1 MSWFVYILRSD
12 KDGDLYKGITEDIQ
26 RRLEEHNSGKSK
38 FTSSKTPWQLV
49 YQKEMPNKREAIIE
63 EKLLK
68 KLKIKSLEKFYK
80 VGMTIWQ
87 SLVF

>member
-26 RRLEEHNSGKSK
+26 RRLEEHNFGKSR

-68 KLKIKSLEKFYK
+68 KLNRKSLEKLLK
-80 VGMTIWQ
+80 G
-87 SLVF
+87 

>member
-12 KDGDLYKGITEDIQ
+12 QDGDLYKGITEDIQ

-49 YQKEMPNKREAIIE
+49 YHKEMPNKREAIIE
-63 EKLLK
+63 EKRLK
-68 KLKIKSLEKFYK
+68 KLNRTSLEKLFQ
-80 VGMTIWQ
+80 G
-87 SLVF
+87 

>member
-38 FTSSKTPWQLV
+38 FTSAKHLGNLYIKKKCPTNVKP
-49 YQKEMPNKREAIIE
+49 
-63 EKLLK
+63 LLK
-68 KLKIKSLEKFYK
+68 KNF
-80 VGMTIWQ
+80 
-87 SLVF
+87 

>member
-68 KLKIKSLEKFYK
+68 KLNRKSLEKLLK
-80 VGMTIWQ
+80 G
-87 SLVF
+87 